1 VLTATDHVGAPE
13 AVGGFEGGGGL
24 SFTSV
29 AVPLGTRAAGF
40 IAAVA
45 VLSVGLAGELSAT
58 GLRTFSTAALVAAV
72 AVLSVG

>member
-1 VLTATDHVGAPE
+1 VLTATDHVGATE
-13 AVGGFEGGGGL
+13 VVGGFNGGGRL
-24 SFTSV
+24 SFTAV
-29 AVPLGTRAAGF
+29 AVPLGTRAAGL

-58 GLRTFSTAALVAAV
+58 GLRTFSTAGLFAGV